1 MNTKVLFST
10 AWADFWRQGQSF
22 LLRPRCALC
31 ERTANDIF
39 CEYCARSLAD
49 CRRAKPHSNPLGLP
63 PLSCWGYY
71 EGSLKQSIAR
81 LKYDQQIQA
90 AVPFGTWLSELWSLK
105 KTLPLSSYVVV
116 PIPLHRE
123 RQQQRGF
130 NQAELIAK
138 SFCQSTGLPLKA
150 HGLVRARPTVAQHG
164 LSAVARQ
171 QNLRD
176 AFKIGADLRGLPQ
189 TAQVILIDDIFTTG
203 ATFKA
208 AVETLHA
215 KGFKT
220 AALMTVAGA
229 QND

>member
-1 MNTKVLFST
+1 MNTKVLFSK
-10 AWADFWRQGQSF
+10 AWADFRRQGQSF
-22 LLRPRCALC
+22 LFRPRCALC
-31 ERTANDIF
+31 ERNANSIF

-49 CRRAKPHSNPLGLP
+49 CRRATPHSNPLGLP

-81 LKYDQQIQA
+81 LKYDRQIQVA
-90 AVPFGTWLSELWSLK
+90 DPFGIWLSELWRP
-105 KTLPLSSYVVV
+105 KTPYLNSWVVV

-130 NQAELIAK
+130 NQAELIAE
-138 SFCQSTGLPLKA
+138 SFCKATGLPLKA
-150 HGLVRARPTVAQHG
+150 SGLLRTRPTVAQHG

-171 QNLRD
+171 QNLQG

-208 AVETLHA
+208 AVETLSA